1 MSRIFKGSR
10 YQLQLLITSCSYT
23 SVENLRIKFFTTDPN
38 SYVETT
44 ENIALNG
51 NIAAVTINSN
61 LFDGLDEGLLTYEI
75 SGLMDGIY
83 FTNER
88 QSTYFL
94 KNASPLRMAEQKQT
108 KQIFVDLNGTYFVD
122 PDEGYSALER
132 VVVEVN
138 VPKEANITSL
148 QTKFEDKNGDGQW
161 WAYANEYG
169 VDGFHYIDVDAS
181 EYGRNKFNEGY
192 EQGKAEA
199 GGGDIIG
206 CNLEDKWI
214 SPTQNDIIDDD
225 LLLIHPSEG
234 FDGMER
240 VVLTRTMSS
249 APLWLQGYYT
259 ATYADN
265 LTQGEYF
272 MAVIDTA
279 NHTNGTPSG
288 VFDNDIDLEYENR
301 KGTMA
306 IMKDW
311 GGFAPTALNNL
322 YNGDSTL
329 PIAVFGNFDCSKVEN
344 IEGAFNGFDKVGAI
358 YGLID
363 LGRSLLPDQTLD
375 LSMCMYLSEECIK
388 ILAKSVYAF
397 LWEGPNAKGATTAY
411 YKGPYPE
418 YFEAR
423 GWTRVD

>member
-132 VVVEVN
+132 VVVEVH

-148 QTKFEDKNGDGQW
+148 QTTFEDMNGEGKW
-161 WAYANEYG
+161 WVYANEYG

-214 SPTQNDIIDDD
+214 DPNQDNIIDDN
-225 LLLIHPSEG
+225 LLLVYPSEG

-259 ATYADN
+259 ATFADD
-265 LTQGEYF
+265 LTQGENW
-272 MAVIDTA
+272 MAEMMQYGNNNGESLTGFFDT
-279 NHTNGTPSG
+279 
-288 VFDNDIDLEYENR
+288 VDIEYESRN
-301 KGTMA
+301 GTMA

-311 GGFAPTALNNL
+311 GDYGPIALNNL

-329 PIAVFGNFDCSKVEN
+329 PISVFADIDCSRVEN
-344 IEGAFNGFDKVGAI
+344 IEGAFKGFDKVGAI
-358 YGLID
+358 YGLHN
-363 LGRSLLPDQTLD
+363 LGQSLYPDQTLD
-375 LSMCMYLSEECIK
+375 LSMCRHLSEECIK
-388 ILAKSVYAF
+388 ILAKSVF
-397 LWEGPNAKGATTAY
+397 DFNGGPNYYDATTAY